1 MASGLRDTVHGE
13 RRTAARCAVFGVG
26 LATLLAV
33 LCVCFGSSA
42 HHDEQGAR
50 DAMSLAA
57 TLAPM
62 PTSTAGGGGSAPA
75 EEAALGRSPSPST
88 GHSCPPRDE
97 CASAT
102 HAAAIAL
109 PAPDPSVPTTL
120 GEAGLC
126 APPAAAHPVPR
137 TPVHR
142 HAPDLHVLQVQ
153 RT

>member
-13 RRTAARCAVFGVG
+13 RQTAARWAVFGIG

-33 LCVCFGSSA
+33 LCVCFGSAA
-42 HHDEQGAR
+42 HHDDAPAR
-50 DAMSLAA
+50 DVVDVVSVSL
-57 TLAPM
+57 
-62 PTSTAGGGGSAPA
+62 SA
-75 EEAALGRSPSPST
+75 EEASL
-88 GHSCPPRDE
+88 GHSCPPGDR

-109 PAPDPSVPTTL
+109 PAPEPSVPTTL
-120 GEAGLC
+120 GEAGL
-126 APPAAAHPVPR
+126 PAAPATPHPVAR
-137 TPVHR
+137 EPVHR

>member
-1 MASGLRDTVHGE
+1 MASGLLDTVHGV

-33 LCVCFGSSA
+33 LCVCFGSST
-42 HHDEQGAR
+42 HHDERGAR
-50 DAMSLAA
+50 DVMSLAA
-57 TLAPM
+57 TPM
-62 PTSTAGGGGSAPA
+62 PTPTAGGGGSAPA
-75 EEAALGRSPSPST
+75 EGASPGRSSGPST

-109 PAPDPSVPTTL
+109 PAPEPSVPTTL
-120 GEAGLC
+120 GEAGLS
-126 APPAAAHPVPR
+126 APSLAAHPVPR
-137 TPVHR
+137 APVHR

>member
-1 MASGLRDTVHGE
+1 MASGLRETVHGE

-42 HHDEQGAR
+42 HHDERGAR
-50 DAMSLAA
+50 DAISFAAMS
-57 TLAPM
+57 TP
-62 PTSTAGGGGSAPA
+62 PAGGGGSAPA
-75 EEAALGRSPSPST
+75 EEAAPGRSPSPST

-120 GEAGLC
+120 AEAGLS
-126 APPAAAHPVPR
+126 APPVAAHPVPR